1 MAIVFMTD
9 PNTGRCALYDE
20 NGTAGNPDDPNSVR
34 NAPLNNPAQHLDKIY
49 FHSDFLYGEVALSGS
64 ITIGHPAIAAGST
77 AGANANVVF
86 GGAPATHVLANHNL
100 GIVPMAM
107 VSLGSNVIT
116 PGYPIYAG
124 SNSWRFVTA
133 YCTASQLLLHENAL
147 RSGAAGGQSVTY
159 DYLIFRDEPQAVST
173 HLIDWNTSTEVVKMG
188 LGKFDSSKRYLQ
200 VVAGGTPYFFPMG
213 RTGDLSNG
221 AMRIV
226 DAVGNVFDPVLSGL
240 AYRIIPPSSSSF
252 GASMSYNG
260 AFAGGPVIQ
269 VKAP

>member
-1 MAIVFMTD
+1 MAVVFMTD
-9 PNTGRCALYDE
+9 PATGRCALYDE
-20 NGTAGNPDDPNSVR
+20 NTTVGDPTDPNSTR
-34 NAPLNNPAQHLDKIY
+34 NAPLNNPGAHLDKIY

-77 AGANANVVF
+77 AGANTSVVF
-86 GGAPATHVLANHNL
+86 GGAATTHVLATHGL
-100 GIVPMAM
+100 GFAPMAM
-107 VSLGSNVIT
+107 VSFGSNVIT

-124 SNSWRFVTA
+124 NNSWRFVTA
-133 YCTASQLLLHENAL
+133 YSTNSQLLLYEDAL
-147 RSGAAGGQSVTY
+147 RSGAAPSQAVTY
-159 DYLIFRDEPQAVST
+159 DYLLFRDTPQAVST
-173 HLIDWNTSTEVVKMG
+173 QLIDWDPATSTVKMG

-200 VVAGGTPYFFPMG
+200 VIVGGSPYFFPLG

-240 AYRIIPPSSSSF
+240 AYRIVPPSGSSY

-260 AFAGGPVIQ
+260 GYTGGPVIQ